1 MASAI
6 RKGAS
11 IAMRLLQLEYFC
23 AIAECENM
31 GRAADNL
38 NVAQSAMSKSL
49 SSLEK
54 ELGVQLFDR
63 VGKYLQLNDNGR
75 LFYQQVRY
83 ALTLIDDAA
92 GRLRNPVTRMD
103 GEVVVCVDSLIPY
116 FSDLLLQFHAEYPR
130 IQLKAGISEDGRRL
144 RERGTYDIA
153 ISDYL
158 LEKREV
164 QDAVI
169 LKDEFILLLPAAHA
183 LAGSP
188 SVDLADL
195 RDDSFIY
202 CCRVDDQLS
211 QRYDA
216 MCAMAGF
223 TPRIFLTGA
232 DLDIATTLVRAGQG
246 VSILP
251 GSAIAAL
258 SPQMREGIALADIR
272 SPYCAQPI
280 YALSPVGKVK
290 SPSAQVFQDFLQRY
304 FKRMYPDGVCGLTH
318 PINAPPPPTR

>member
-1 MASAI
+1 
-6 RKGAS
+6 
-11 IAMRLLQLEYFC
+11 MRLLQLQYFC

-31 GRAADNL
+31 GRAAENL

-63 VGKYLQLNDNGR
+63 VGKYLHLNDNGR

-92 GRLRNPVTRMD
+92 GRLQNPVTRMD

-144 RERGTYDIA
+144 RESGTYDIA

-169 LKDEFILLLPAAHA
+169 LKDEFILLLPAAHP
-183 LAGSP
+183 LAGNP
-188 SVDLADL
+188 AVDLADL

-280 YALSPVGKVK
+280 YALSPVGKIK

-304 FKRMYPDGVCGLTH
+304 FQRMYPDGICGLRH
-318 PINAPPPPTR
+318 PINAPAQLAR